1 MKRRLTFVLVG
12 AVLTV
17 NLFIG
22 ARVYSNSSDTE
33 QKDSVYPN
41 MKLFSE
47 VMEKVRRDYV
57 DGTNLTYQD
66 LVYGALRGMVNELD
80 PHSEF
85 LDPEKYKEL
94 QSDTEGHFGGLGIVI
109 AMKDNYVTVVAP
121 MEDTPGFKA
130 GILSG
135 DRIIK
140 INGKSTEN
148 MALQDAVKLL
158 RGDPDTEVKIGIM
171 RPSSG
176 DLKDFSLKRA
186 IINVDMVKDI
196 NGKKEFPLGE
206 NKIGYIRLVQFG
218 EHTSDDLET
227 ALNKLKGQGMQGLVL
242 DLRWNPGGLL
252 DQAVEVCEKFLPRGQ
267 LIVST
272 EGRNS
277 GQDSRHKASGHG
289 DELHGMPIVALVN
302 LGSAS
307 ASEIVSGCLQDLH
320 RAIILGEKTFGKGSV
335 QSIIPLD
342 DGSALRL
349 TTAKYYTPSH
359 KVIHEVGITPNIIVP
374 TTDEEDREIRLQL
387 TPGGMESLDPAEREK
402 LKAAHDPQLE
412 RANDLLKGIMLYT
425 DRSNGQQLE
434 KVASQSAGAH

>member
-1 MKRRLTFVLVG
+1 MKRRLIFSTVI
-12 AVLTV
+12 AVLAV

-22 ARVYSNSSDTE
+22 ARVYSESTDTK

-66 LVYGALRGMVNELD
+66 LVYGALKGMINELD

-85 LDPEKYKEL
+85 LDPDKYKDL

-109 AMKDNYVTVVAP
+109 AMKDNFVTVVSP

-140 INGKSTEN
+140 INGKSTDN
-148 MALQDAVKLL
+148 MTLPDAVKLL
-158 RGDPDTEVKIGIM
+158 RGDPNTDVSISIL

-176 DLKDFSLKRA
+176 QMKDYNLTRA
-186 IINVDMVKDI
+186 VINVDMVKDI

-218 EHTSDDLET
+218 EKTSDDLEV
-227 ALNKLKGQGMQGLVL
+227 AINKLKGQGMQALII

-277 GQDSRHKASGHG
+277 GQDSKHRASGRG
-289 DELHGMPIVALVN
+289 DELHGMPIVVLVN

-359 KVIHEVGITPNIIVP
+359 KVIHEVGITPNITVP
-374 TTDEEDREIRLQL
+374 TTDDEDRDIRLQL
-387 TPGGMESLDPAEREK
+387 TPGGLESLEQKERDRI
-402 LKAAHDPQLE
+402 KAAHDPQLE
-412 RANDLLKGIMLYT
+412 RATDLLKGIMLYT
-425 DRSNGQQLE
+425 DRSNGHSSDKMAAQA
-434 KVASQSAGAH
+434 ASVK